1 MTKKPQYIIVD
12 DNEADRIMLRALLKP
27 HLQFE
32 LLREYSQGKDVLN
45 DTASLSADIA
55 FLDVDMPEM
64 NGLELRKSL
73 SHIEVCVFITSH
85 PEFALEG
92 FELAAFDYIV
102 KPITKVRLDKTIE
115 RLHYFFEIKNKAHL
129 LEHSLGSDFVM
140 IKEGTA
146 QLKIPTHTILY
157 LEAYKDYTKVV
168 TTQKSYCVLS
178 NLGKLIQEKTFDT
191 FIRIHKSY
199 AIQKQFI
206 DKISSKEISIQGIAL
221 PIGRSY
227 KSNLQA
233 LGL

>member
-27 HLQFE
+27 HLQLE
-32 LLREYSQGKDVLN
+32 LLKEFNNGKDVLN
-45 DTASLSADIA
+45 DAASLSADIA
-55 FLDVDMPEM
+55 FLDVDMPEI
-64 NGLELRKSL
+64 NGLELRKRL

-85 PEFALEG
+85 PEFALVG

-129 LEHSLGSDFVM
+129 LEHTLGSDFVM

-206 DKISSKEISIQGIAL
+206 DKISSKEISIQGISL

-227 KSNLQA
+227 KNNLQA
-233 LGL
+233 LGV